1 VSDALDSPSTG
12 ADFARECPRPLAI
25 CAAWRLNAYGLTI
38 AVIYAALLVTFFH
51 AGIWLVDRSGVPI
64 YNDFTC
70 AYVAGLQALH
80 GETASLYIPT
90 EFLKA
95 QDALVGAGRSIYPN
109 WPYPPTFFLILAPL
123 AMLPYVA
130 AFLTWDLVTLA
141 ACIAVVV
148 LVVRLA
154 PAVAL
159 VLASPLTALNFVIGQ
174 MAFMTAALLGAALLL
189 LERRPVLSGIFIGCL
204 TYKPQFGILLPVAL
218 IAARQWRAFASAVAT
233 AVFLAAAS
241 LGIFG
246 TETWEAFPR
255 QLVAQTN
262 LNLFADSNGAWGY
275 QQTVYGLIRTLHG
288 DAVLG
293 WLAQGVTTFGVAI
306 IVWLVWRSPVRYPL
320 KAATLSAAALLA
332 TPYAFADDMAAI
344 VIPAAFLASDQ
355 MRFGLLSGEQIIM
368 IALIGASFV
377 ILVNAGGTP
386 LGPIIMIT
394 LLAVIL
400 RRARLLRR
408 EPAV

>member
-1 VSDALDSPSTG
+1 
-12 ADFARECPRPLAI
+12 
-25 CAAWRLNAYGLTI
+25 
-38 AVIYAALLVTFFH
+38 
-51 AGIWLVDRSGVPI
+51 
-64 YNDFTC
+64 
-70 AYVAGLQALH
+70 
-80 GETASLYIPT
+80 
-90 EFLKA
+90 
-95 QDALVGAGRSIYPN
+95 
-109 WPYPPTFFLILAPL
+109 
-123 AMLPYVA
+123 MLPYVA
-130 AFLTWDLVTLA
+130 AFLSWDLVTLA

-189 LERRPVLSGIFIGCL
+189 LERRPVLSGILIGCL
-204 TYKPQFGILLPVAL
+204 TYKPQLGILLPVAL

-241 LGIFG
+241 VGIFG